1 VQSRTALFHI
11 GYTSHIA
18 HIASHTD
25 RGLDNFGWAE
35 HPADLAEIAPPQDA
49 RTKEF
54 EPRKALETAVNV
66 FWHFGYE
73 HTSLDVL
80 MREMGIA
87 RQSLYELATNGPCT
101 CGR

>member
-1 VQSRTALFHI
+1 MFRPESPRSRFGKPNFIL
-11 GYTSHIA
+11 GW
-18 HIASHTD
+18 IASVD
-25 RGLDNFGWAE
+25 SE
-35 HPADLAEIAPPQDA
+35 ISIIDLLGVRLPEAPGEREGIGDGGERVLA
-49 RTKEF
+49 
-54 EPRKALETAVNV
+54 
-66 FWHFGYE
+66 FGYE